1 MLRPLLVGLLALG
14 GCTAP
19 GGWGNAMTPDEFT
32 LGHGNSTTGLDG
44 KMNTGWG
51 DDSLDSTYVGETEST
66 YMALT
71 WDLPTWDSP
80 ETREDR
86 RRLREE
92 SLVLSETAEKAPA
105 EATDGPVFSPPEW
118 LPKAFGAMIGLL
130 LIYVWFKLKRSN
142 GWH

>member
-1 MLRPLLVGLLALG
+1 
-14 GCTAP
+14 
-19 GGWGNAMTPDEFT
+19 MTPDEFT

-51 DDSLDSTYVGETEST
+51 DDSFDSTYVGETEST

>member
-1 MLRPLLVGLLALG
+1 MLKPRLVGVLALG
-14 GCTAP
+14 GCSTP
-19 GGWGNAMTPDEFT
+19 GGWGNALTPDEFT
-32 LGHGNSTTGLDG
+32 LGRGNSTTDLDG
-44 KMNTGWG
+44 KLNTHWG
-51 DDSLDSTYVGETEST
+51 YDSWDSTYEGETEST

-86 RRLREE
+86 RKIREE
-92 SLVLSETAEKAPA
+92 SLILDMAAEEQEEAPVLE
-105 EATDGPVFSPPEW
+105 PPDW
-118 LPKAFGAMIGLL
+118 LPKAFGGLIVLL